1 MEIKNQ
7 KDECWK
13 LFLYFWLEVAK
24 FIKVKTKTRKSMLSS
39 LGFIRCTYLFCPSC
53 SWFFNLITV
62 FSIVSN
68 TLSILTI
75 VCRSN
80 ETSVLGAL
88 IDGIFTIYDTRV
100 IFLKLYGFQYGK
112 VQQFKDASRIQQRG
126 GFCEGSWIT
135 SSGTIGEA
143 HSGKLLATPSHAQ
156 QCWGRPSGPNIV
168 FLKTCNKSEVT
179 SKLHF
184 QSNCSK

>member
-39 LGFIRCTYLFCPSC
+39 LGFIRCTYLLSC
-53 SWFFNLITV
+53 SWLFNLIKV

-68 TLSILTI
+68 TLSILTV
-75 VCRSN
+75 VCCSN

-112 VQQFKDASRIQQRG
+112 VEQFKDASRIQQRG

-168 FLKTCNKSEVT
+168 FLKTCNKSEVK

>member
-39 LGFIRCTYLFCPSC
+39 LGFIRCTYLFCLSC
-53 SWFFNLITV
+53 SWFFNLIKV

-68 TLSILTI
+68 TLSILTV
-75 VCRSN
+75 VCCSN

-112 VQQFKDASRIQQRG
+112 VQQFKDLRMPAGFSREEDSVKAVGLPLQ
-126 GFCEGSWIT
+126 
-135 SSGTIGEA
+135 
-143 HSGKLLATPSHAQ
+143 
-156 QCWGRPSGPNIV
+156 V
-168 FLKTCNKSEVT
+168 
-179 SKLHF
+179 
-184 QSNCSK
+184 